1 LQESALK
8 LRAYPVARTISDLK
22 ESEGCEEGEDECAK
36 NLGLTTTEQ
45 PPVSMQQHTAC
56 TTRTS
61 DSSVARPRRGS
72 ITLADLPK
80 FLSRRNTLADLPK
93 FHSRRN
99 IEYGAMPSD
108 SSDEKEGSPKGDRR
122 GLGTSDSSVER
133 PTRGSITLADLPKF
147 LSRRNTL
154 TDLPKFHS
162 RRNTEYGAMP
172 SDSSDKNEGSPKGD
186 RRGLGISIS
195 RARVRRTSATLRE
208 CVRRNSTPTGMRPEA
223 STLSQSFT
231 ETPSEFANEEE
242 GEPGS
247 PDSDETVE
255 SKIVSLDIEEG
266 MPPSCSTAMGKSTS
280 GRRDSIDAGLRRRS
294 YDFQRP
300 ARNSGRSSDKE

>member
-1 LQESALK
+1 M
-8 LRAYPVARTISDLK
+8 ISDLK

-45 PPVSMQQHTAC
+45 PPVSMQQHTAR
-56 TTRTS
+56 TARTS
-61 DSSVARPRRGS
+61 DSSVARPRRGC

-80 FLSRRNTLADLPK
+80 FLVSRRNSLTDLPK

-108 SSDEKEGSPKGDRR
+108 SSDKKEGSPKGDRR
-122 GLGTSDSSVER
+122 GLGTSDSSVAR

-147 LSRRNTL
+147 HSRRNTL

-162 RRNTEYGAMP
+162 RRNIEYGAMP
-172 SDSSDKNEGSPKGD
+172 NDSSDKKEGSPKGD

-195 RARVRRTSATLRE
+195 RARVRRTSATLGE
-208 CVRRNSTPTGMRPEA
+208 CVRRNSRTGMRPEA

-242 GEPGS
+242 GEPGI
-247 PDSDETVE
+247 PDSETVE
-255 SKIVSLDIEEG
+255 RKIVSLDSEER

-294 YDFQRP
+294 YDFQRRSYDFQRP
-300 ARNSGRSSDKE
+300 ARNSGRSSDKVE

>member
-1 LQESALK
+1 MWRGIVVWVECHDLRLKQVFVHGVNILQESALK

-45 PPVSMQQHTAC
+45 PPVSMQQHTAR
-56 TTRTS
+56 TARTS

-80 FLSRRNTLADLPK
+80 FLSRRNTLTDLPK

-108 SSDEKEGSPKGDRR
+108 SSDKK
-122 GLGTSDSSVER
+122 
-133 PTRGSITLADLPKF
+133 
-147 LSRRNTL
+147 
-154 TDLPKFHS
+154 
-162 RRNTEYGAMP
+162 
-172 SDSSDKNEGSPKGD
+172 EGSPKGD

-195 RARVRRTSATLRE
+195 KASVRRTSATLRE
-208 CVRRNSTPTGMRPEA
+208 CVRRNSGTGMRPEA
-223 STLSQSFT
+223 SILSQSFT

-247 PDSDETVE
+247 PDSETVE
-255 SKIVSLDIEEG
+255 SMIVSLDSEEG
-266 MPPSCSTAMGKSTS
+266 MPPSCSTAMRKSIS
-280 GRRDSIDAGLRRRS
+280 SCRDSIDAELHRLS
-294 YDFQRP
+294 YNF
-300 ARNSGRSSDKE
+300 